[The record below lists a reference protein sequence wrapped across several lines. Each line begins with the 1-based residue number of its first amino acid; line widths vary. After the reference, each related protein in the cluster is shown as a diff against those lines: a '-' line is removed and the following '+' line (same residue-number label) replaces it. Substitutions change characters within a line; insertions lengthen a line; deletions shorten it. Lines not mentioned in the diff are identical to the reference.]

1 MPSETTTAVDRA
13 RSVIGLN
20 TAYFRAKV
28 MQTAVELGVFE
39 RLAEGPAPAGAL
51 RDALGVKHRLFP
63 EFLDVLC
70 ELGLLE
76 HDGADYHNSDLAAEF
91 LVPGAATFLG
101 GTAQQH
107 AKMHYHAWGKL
118 TEAMR
123 EGKATS
129 PVAGLGPVAYP
140 TFYQDLDK
148 ARQVMAHMDAHNG
161 FTADELAGQL
171 DWSRYQSFADIG
183 GARGNVAA
191 RIALAHPHLTGEVF
205 DLPGLAPLAD
215 ELLKDLGVADRVRFT
230 GGDFFTDLMPAVDV
244 LILGHVLADWPT
256 EARLDLLDRAYA
268 ALAPGGTIVIYDA
281 MIDPG
286 GEQLDTLLQRINSAI
301 IRDDNSQYSVTECQG
316 WLAAAGFRNERAIR
330 TDTITRDH
338 FVIAVKPN

>member
-1 MPSETTTAVDRA
+1 
-13 RSVIGLN
+13 
-20 TAYFRAKV
+20 
-28 MQTAVELGVFE
+28 
-39 RLAEGPAPAGAL
+39 
-51 RDALGVKHRLFP
+51 
-63 EFLDVLC
+63 
-70 ELGLLE
+70 
-76 HDGADYHNSDLAAEF
+76 
-91 LVPGAATFLG
+91 
-101 GTAQQH
+101 
-107 AKMHYHAWGKL
+107 
-118 TEAMR
+118 
-123 EGKATS
+123 
-129 PVAGLGPVAYP
+129 
-140 TFYQDLDK
+140 
-148 ARQVMAHMDAHNG
+148 MDAHNG
-161 FTADELAGQL
+161 FTADELAREI
-171 DWSRYQSFADIG
+171 DWSRYASFADIG

-268 ALAPGGTIVIYDA
+268 ALSPGGTIVIYDA

-301 IRDDNSQYSVTECQG
+301 IRDDNSQYSVAECQD
-316 WLAAAGFRNERAIR
+316 WLAAAGFRTERAIR